1 MEKLFQF
8 RSEKNILSQFFFHG
22 GHCYKRHDEN
32 DIYVKC
38 LLKNIKKCYARGV
51 LNRGAPIT
59 LLKGHNHSQNH
70 NLKLIFDFKYELFK
84 AVTSNLCD
92 LRSIY
97 DELSVKYPRGSFLLP
112 FCRTVRVMQQWRRK
126 ICPPTP
132 TSLGEYYLRLKL
144 DRWKHLY
151 KSNNS
156 NLTVTN
162 VYGRDG
168 SIATVFIDPDFLENI
183 QTTNLYIDATYK
195 VCPTMPKNTYQF
207 FTIMASINN
216 SILPVAWSLMS
227 RKSTDCYV
235 AVIDHFKSLS
245 QHIIVSSYMTD
256 FESGLRKALKLS
268 KLLALALLPSTDII
282 PTFNWLVVIHAPFYL
297 IFKDFL
303 NYFVDYWLM
312 IIKPVGFCVF
322 KLKNRTNNFTEAYHR
337 RLNKFFGLHP
347 SLWQF
352 TASLRDFH
360 DMTKIEIES
369 LQLLT
374 LPIRRA
380 PRSNNL
386 IRAEV
391 LERAWDMYESNVLDI
406 AHFIE
411 FAAHWSPV
419 LRNRNVMINIEDIN
433 NFINIPIYKYI
444 AVPGNNYIVFNND
457 AANQLDYIIYEQP
470 NE

>member
-1 MEKLFQF
+1 
-8 RSEKNILSQFFFHG
+8 
-22 GHCYKRHDEN
+22 
-32 DIYVKC
+32 
-38 LLKNIKKCYARGV
+38 
-51 LNRGAPIT
+51 
-59 LLKGHNHSQNH
+59 
-70 NLKLIFDFKYELFK
+70 
-84 AVTSNLCD
+84 
-92 LRSIY
+92 
-97 DELSVKYPRGSFLLP
+97 
-112 FCRTVRVMQQWRRK
+112 
-126 ICPPTP
+126 
-132 TSLGEYYLRLKL
+132 
-144 DRWKHLY
+144 
-151 KSNNS
+151 
-156 NLTVTN
+156 
-162 VYGRDG
+162 
-168 SIATVFIDPDFLENI
+168 
-183 QTTNLYIDATYK
+183 
-195 VCPTMPKNTYQF
+195 MPKNIYQF

-245 QHIIVSSYMTD
+245 QHIIVLSYMTD
-256 FESGLRKALKLS
+256 FETGLRKALKLS
-268 KLLALALLPSTDII
+268 YPNATAESCYFHFIQANMKKAKKLGLLKKLENWEDGRKFFRKLLALALLPSTDII
-282 PTFNWLVVIHAPFYL
+282 PTFNWLLVIRTPFYL
-297 IFKDFL
+297 IFKDFI

-312 IIKPVGFCVF
+312 TIKPDGFCVY

-369 LQLLT
+369 VLLLT

-380 PRSNNL
+380 PRPNNL

-411 FAAHWSPV
+411 FAAHMSPV

-433 NFINIPIYKYI
+433 NFINIPIYRYI

-457 AANQLDYIIYEQP
+457 AANQLDYIIHEQP